1 MIKDSEYQALLNKY
15 NIAIA
20 QNRDLRDQLETKNR
34 QHEEYEAKCDVVD
47 GHARKLCEAILAKDR
62 SEMTL
67 GDAKTWHS
75 FTTDEMIAK
84 AMAAFVR
91 YCQQRT
97 ELLNQVM
104 EVAERRGYEL
114 ESLKDQIS
122 QMMRT
127 GNTAQLASVEEMM
140 SNAEKEKTAK
150 SAIASAPLS
159 TQKAIAEGRV
169 EAIIEEPGDYDEAEM
184 AAIEHMLTTNNQAKL
199 TPGAPVVSRTPQKSD
214 LIKKKNK
221 AIAAQV
227 IDYEAVVSQLS
238 ETAMMII
245 YIIGHYGLSK
255 TKDIGEQFERDTKK
269 SSRVM
274 DGEWTTLMA
283 AQLITKES
291 IRVPSGHFATYRLSP
306 TGAVV
311 FESRFGE
318 KPVESEV
325 EALIREHGTATH
337 GYGIQALKEIL
348 EKDKKYIKVE
358 SCPRSS
364 PLKVT
369 IFDGSEKEYIPDLMA
384 TTKKYVEYFEY
395 ERDTHTQAEINDK
408 CNKMCAVTKFINFVV
423 PELSAAK
430 SLKQKVDNW
439 IQARNVMSLKGITV
453 RIGTI
458 RSLDKESNRWVF
470 VYNLSEGSTPI
481 IDSTSKQ

>member
-34 QHEEYEAKCDVVD
+34 QHQEYEARCDVVD

-104 EVAERRGYEL
+104 AVAERRGYEL

-184 AAIEHMLTTNNQAKL
+184 AAIEHMLTTGNQAKL

-227 IDYEAVVSQLS
+227 IDYETVVSQLS

-255 TKDIGEQFERDTKK
+255 TKDIGEQFERSTGK
-269 SSRVM
+269 SNRVM

-283 AQLITKES
+283 AQLIIKES
-291 IRVPSGHFATYRLSP
+291 ISVPSGHFATYRLSP

-318 KPVESEV
+318 KPIESEV
-325 EALIREHGTATH
+325 EALIREHGNATH
-337 GYGIQALKEIL
+337 GYGILALKEIL

-358 SCPRSS
+358 TCPRSS

-369 IFDGSEKEYIPDLMA
+369 IFDGSEKEYIPDLIA
-384 TTKKYVEYFEY
+384 TTERYMEYFEY
-395 ERDTHTQAEINDK
+395 ERDKHTQAEINDK
-408 CNKMCAVTKFINFVV
+408 CNKMCAITKFINFVV
-423 PELSAAK
+423 PDLSAAK

-453 RIGTI
+453 RIGTV

-470 VYNLSEGSTPI
+470 IYNLSKGDTPI